1 MFIVWTKCSFHLK
14 VCYMGQ
20 AISTTKHRKV
30 WLEEERGGPPCLD
43 SFLVLLMWMRNRPN
57 WNPLPQMC
65 LSAGCL
71 CWACFTCTGR
81 WGPVLGAALGG
92 SLSPQGHTCTLQV
105 ACGYAGAM
113 EKERWHA
120 QLTEAIQAAKRERQ
134 GRTALPMSFKDRP
147 LHWTCKQAIATGKIL
162 PIVFNEMQIK
172 VMTFFIISQLSLA
185 TWPRMTHPSPQKI

>member
-1 MFIVWTKCSFHLK
+1 M
-14 VCYMGQ
+14 
-20 AISTTKHRKV
+20 
-30 WLEEERGGPPCLD
+30 
-43 SFLVLLMWMRNRPN
+43 
-57 WNPLPQMC
+57 
-65 LSAGCL
+65 
-71 CWACFTCTGR
+71 
-81 WGPVLGAALGG
+81 LGAALGG

-172 VMTFFIISQLSLA
+172 VMMFYYFPVITGN
-185 TWPRMTHPSPQKI
+185 MTKNDTSITAENLRDIRNHDPGEV